1 MGTTITRVRAPDSF
15 SALIEC
21 HQIIYD
27 YEIYRCLKDE
37 RENHWDELS
46 VSVISALE
54 RAKTRSREQ
63 YNDAM
68 NLLESARSWF
78 ETFFH
83 DYDAIISL
91 SAPGEPVLLNEGT
104 GDPICSTIWTLCGLP
119 CVSLPLLS
127 GDNDLPIGVQLITA
141 ENQDDRLFRT
151 SRWLLDQL
159 RSAAD
164 S

>member
-1 MGTTITRVRAPDSF
+1 
-15 SALIEC
+15 LIDC

-37 RENHWDELS
+37 RQVHWDQLS
-46 VSVISALE
+46 DSMKSALE
-54 RAKTRSREQ
+54 RAKMRSLEQ
-63 YNDAM
+63 YEEAKG
-68 NLLESARSWF
+68 LLESARAWF

-83 DYDAIISL
+83 DYDAIITP
-91 SAPGEPVLLNEGT
+91 SAPGEAVLLNKGT

-119 CVSLPLLS
+119 CISLPLLS
-127 GDNDLPIGVQLITA
+127 GDANLPIGVQLITA

-151 SRWLLDQL
+151 SRWLLNQL
-159 RSAAD
+159 RSATE